1 MDASERKNKNNRI
14 FYLSI
19 SRQFLQLLLH
29 LRLLCTIAFEMRFDM
44 QFAKTRQNINI
55 QSYKFTKKRHSYLVK
70 VESIYFDF
78 DVYNTMEEKDRS
90 IYRWIARMIQQ

>member
-1 MDASERKNKNNRI
+1 MDASERKNKNNKI

-55 QSYKFTKKRHSYLVK
+55 LSYKFTKKRHSYLVK
-70 VESIYFDF
+70 VENIYFDF